1 LQPGAHALNFKA
13 GLREAREELGR
24 FLLGTHAPPTPRHRF
39 APTVRAKVAF
49 SALAIGA
56 ATVLSML
63 LSRYLSGL
71 FGAIFFPTIILC
83 TLFGGWQSGVAA
95 WTASLVVVYLN
106 ARGHFAGLASASA
119 IIVFA
124 ISGAL
129 QTAIASFAH
138 AMMFDRELLRLRLF
152 KLVDASQGFPFV
164 TDARGRPIEPHP
176 RWTALTGMEWHEYR
190 DQGWLNAVHPED
202 RAQFPLQGLPEDG
215 QSFQVEVRVRHS
227 ASGDWRWH
235 RLMTL
240 PVFGHDGRIREWVGT
255 LRDVHERKMQTQHRE
270 IVISE
275 LRHRLKNLMAIIEAL
290 AKYSAPRPGTDAG
303 VDEFLKRFT
312 GRLHALSSASD
323 LLLAGQTG
331 AIEANAVIRVTLAPF
346 MSEPA
351 QRFSIEGP
359 ELQLPEELGGGLA
372 LAIHE
377 LATNAIKYGAL
388 SVPGGHVALRWSA
401 ESVAEGQHVEFDWKE
416 YGGPPPVPPS
426 REGFGMRMIKAV
438 TAREN
443 TGAVT
448 VDFEPDGLHCRIS
461 FMRLIRKT
469 PDA

>member
-1 LQPGAHALNFKA
+1 MAF
-13 GLREAREELGR
+13 
-24 FLLGTHAPPTPRHRF
+24 
-39 APTVRAKVAF
+39 TV
-49 SALAIGA
+49 LAIVT
-56 ATVLSML
+56 ATAISML
-63 LSRYLSGL
+63 LSSYLSGL
-71 FGAIFFPTIILC
+71 FGAIFFPIIILC
-83 TLFGGWQSGVAA
+83 TLFGGWQSGVAT
-95 WTASLVVVYLN
+95 WLASIIVVYLN
-106 ARGHFAGLASASA
+106 ARSHFAGQASASA

-124 ISGAL
+124 ISGAA

-164 TDARGRPIEPHP
+164 TDAMGRPLEPHP
-176 RWTALTGMEWHEYR
+176 RWTALTGMEWQEYR
-190 DQGWLNAVHPED
+190 DQGWLDAVHPED
-202 RAQFPLQGLPEDG
+202 RALFPLRGLPEDG
-215 QSFQVEVRVRHS
+215 QSFQLEVRLRHS

-235 RLMTL
+235 RMTTL
-240 PVFGHDGRIREWVGT
+240 PVFGHDGAVREWVGT
-255 LRDVHERKMQTQHRE
+255 LLDIHDGKLRSQQRE

-323 LLLAGQTG
+323 LLLAGQAG
-331 AIEANAVIRVTLAPF
+331 AIEANAVIRATLAPF

-351 QRFSIEGP
+351 QRFVIQGP
-359 ELQLPEELGGGLA
+359 ELQLPEELGGSLA
-372 LAIHE
+372 LAVHE

-388 SVPGGHVALRWSA
+388 SVPGGHVSLHWSS
-401 ESVAEGQHVEFDWKE
+401 ETVAEGQRVEFGWKE
-416 YGGPPPVPPS
+416 HGGPTPVAPN

-443 TGAVT
+443 TGTVT
-448 VDFEPDGLHCRIS
+448 VDFEPDGLHCRMS
-461 FMRLIRKT
+461 FTRPT
-469 PDA
+469 PKQSEA